1 MTYSGFRHYDRNL
14 AQKPTQVQDANGAWA
29 AQEPH
34 WILIED
40 LLQGT
45 YGMRRKH
52 RRYLPQEP
60 RELDESYDNRLA
72 RSVCPPY
79 YQRLE
84 RMLAGMLT
92 RKPVRLDDVPDV
104 IREQLF
110 DVDLQGND
118 LNIFVYELA
127 RKMVRYGHAGVLVDF
142 PSETDSEI
150 QNITDTSALRPYWV
164 TYTPRD
170 ILGWRSEIVNGAQKL
185 TMLRLLERIVVPD
198 GEFGEKY
205 LEQVRVLRPGSYELH
220 RQSDTKGKYDVVA
233 EGTTSLDYIPFA
245 IAYSNRVGLLESR
258 PPLEDIAEL
267 NLKTYQIQSDLDN
280 MLHISG
286 VPMLAFYGFP
296 SAAEEVSAGPG
307 EAIAF
312 PAEGRAEYIEPDG
325 KSYEA
330 QFRRLEQLAGQINE
344 LGLSAVLGQKLSA
357 ETAEAKR
364 IDRSQ
369 GDSTMMVI
377 AQQVQD
383 LIDNCLRFHAD
394 YLGQQQSGSSFVNR
408 DFVGARLE
416 PAEILA
422 LLQLYTAG
430 TITQKTLLD
439 QLAQGE
445 VLGDDFDVDEE
456 LMSTQAGGLIDM
468 SGGSNLTSD
477 SIPSD
482 QVSMMDNS
490 QPDTQVQ

>member
-1 MTYSGFRHYDRNL
+1 MYSGFSAYDRPL
-14 AQKPTQVQDANGAWA
+14 ARRQVTKINDPNTSWY

-40 LLQGT
+40 LMQGT

-92 RKPVRLDDVPDV
+92 RKPVRLDDTSDT

-118 LNIFVYELA
+118 LNVWTYETA
-127 RKMVRYGHAGVLVDF
+127 RKMVRYGHVGTLVDA
-142 PSETDSEI
+142 PSDGG
-150 QNITDTSALRPYWV
+150 RPYWV
-164 TYTPRD
+164 TYTPRQ
-170 ILGWRSEIVNGAQKL
+170 ILGWRTELRDGQQRL
-185 TMLRLLERIVVPD
+185 TQLRLLESTIVPD
-198 GEFGEKY
+198 GLYGERAV
-205 LEQVRVLRPGSYELH
+205 EQVRLLTPGAYELH
-220 RQSDTKGKYDVVA
+220 QRDDQGEFKIID
-233 EGTTSLDYIPFA
+233 EGTTSLSEIPFSV
-245 IAYSNRVGLLESR
+245 AYANRHGYLESR

-267 NLKTYQIQSDLDN
+267 NLKTYQVQSDLDN
-280 MLHISG
+280 QLHISA

-312 PAEGRAEYIEPDG
+312 PSDGRAEYIEPGGSSFD
-325 KSYEA
+325 Y
-330 QFRRLEQLAGQINE
+330 QFRRLEQLAAQINE

-377 AQQVQD
+377 AQNVQD
-383 LIDNCLRFHAD
+383 MIDNSLQYHAQ
-394 YLGQQQSGSSFVNR
+394 YLGRNEAAGSCLVNR
-408 DFVGARLE
+408 DFIGARLE
-416 PAEILA
+416 PQEIQS

-430 TITQKTLLD
+430 TITQETLL
-439 QLAQGE
+439 QNLADGE
-445 VLGDDFDVDEE
+445 VLGDDFNVEEE
-456 LMSTQAGGLIDM
+456 LEATANAGMDLQPAGLANGLDD
-468 SGGSNLTSD
+468 SD
-477 SIPSD
+477 D
-482 QVSMMDNS
+482 GNDR
-490 QPDTQVQ
+490 TETAEETGT

>member
-1 MTYSGFRHYDRNL
+1 MYSGFNAYDRPL
-14 AQKPTQVQDANGAWA
+14 ARRQVTKINDPNTSWY

-40 LLQGT
+40 LMQGT

-60 RELDESYDNRLA
+60 REIDESYDNRLA

-92 RKPVRLDDVPDV
+92 RKPVRLDDTSDT

-118 LNIFVYELA
+118 LNVWTYEIA
-127 RKMVRYGHAGVLVDF
+127 RKLVRYGHIGTLVDA
-142 PSETDSEI
+142 PSDGG
-150 QNITDTSALRPYWV
+150 RPYWV
-164 TYTPRD
+164 TYTPRQ
-170 ILGWRSEIVNGAQKL
+170 ILGWRTELQDGQQRL
-185 TMLRLLERIVVPD
+185 TQLRLLESTIVPD
-198 GEFGEKY
+198 GQYGEKAV
-205 LEQVRVLRPGSYELH
+205 EQVRLLTPGAYELH
-220 RQSDTKGKYDVVA
+220 QKDDQGEFKIID
-233 EGTTSLDYIPFA
+233 EGTTSLDQIPFSV
-245 IAYSNRVGLLESR
+245 AYANGHGYLESR

-267 NLKTYQIQSDLDN
+267 NLKTYQVQSDLDN
-280 MLHISG
+280 QLHISA

-312 PAEGRAEYIEPDG
+312 PADGRAEYIEPGGSSFD
-325 KSYEA
+325 Y
-330 QFRRLEQLAGQINE
+330 QFRRLEQLAAQINE

-377 AQQVQD
+377 AQNVQD
-383 LIDNCLRFHAD
+383 MIDNSLQYHAQ
-394 YLGQQQSGSSFVNR
+394 YLGQNESAGSCLVNR
-408 DFVGARLE
+408 DFIGARLE
-416 PAEILA
+416 PQEIQS

-430 TITQKTLLD
+430 TITQETLL
-439 QLAQGE
+439 QNLADGE
-445 VLGDDFDVDEE
+445 VLGDDFNVEEE
-456 LMSTQAGGLIDM
+456 LEATANAGMDLQPAGPANGLDD
-468 SGGSNLTSD
+468 SD
-477 SIPSD
+477 D
-482 QVSMMDNS
+482 GNDR
-490 QPDTQVQ
+490 TETTEATGA

>member
-1 MTYSGFRHYDRNL
+1 MYTGYNFYDRPL
-14 AQKPTQVQDANGAWA
+14 AQRTVSKVQDPNTAWY

-72 RSVCPPY
+72 RSVVPPY
-79 YQRLE
+79 YVRLE

-92 RKPVRLDDVPDV
+92 RKPVRLDDTADI

-118 LNIFVYELA
+118 LNVWTYETT
-127 RKMVRYGHAGVLVDF
+127 RKMVRYGHVGVLVDA
-142 PSETDSEI
+142 PSDGG
-150 QNITDTSALRPYWV
+150 RPYWV
-164 TYTPRD
+164 TYTPRQ
-170 ILGWRSEIVNGAQKL
+170 ILGWRTETQEGKQVL
-185 TMLRLLERIVVPD
+185 TQLRLSEVVTVPD
-198 GEFGEKY
+198 GLYGEK
-205 LEQVRVLRPGSYELH
+205 EVQQIRVLTPGEYQLH
-220 RQSDTKGKYDVVA
+220 QKKDKGDFEIID
-233 EGTTSLDYIPFA
+233 EGRTSLSEIPFS
-245 IAYSNRVGLLESR
+245 IAYAQRHGFMESR

-280 MLHISG
+280 QLHISA

-312 PAEGRAEYIEPDG
+312 PADGRAEYIEPAG
-325 KSYEA
+325 KSFEA
-330 QFRRLEQLAGQINE
+330 QFRRLEQLAMQINE
-344 LGLSAVLGQKLSA
+344 LGLSAVLGQKLTA

-377 AQQVQD
+377 AQNVQD
-383 LIDNCLRFHAD
+383 MIDNSLQFHAQ
-394 YLGQQQSGSSFVNR
+394 YLGNATAAGSAYVNR
-408 DFVGARLE
+408 DFLGARLE
-416 PAEILA
+416 PADIQA
-422 LLQLYTAG
+422 LLALYTAG
-430 TITQKTLLD
+430 TISQETLLTE
-439 QLAQGE
+439 LAEGD
-445 VLGDDFDVDEE
+445 VLGDNFDVQEE
-456 LMSTQAGGLIDM
+456 LEATSNAGLDLQGVGSVNRLVDISND
-468 SGGSNLTSD
+468 SGGAKE
-477 SIPSD
+477 IP
-482 QVSMMDNS
+482 
-490 QPDTQVQ
+490 TA

>member
-1 MTYSGFRHYDRNL
+1 MYSGFNFYDRPI
-14 AQKPTQVQDANGAWA
+14 AQRRVTRVQDPSTAWY

-45 YGMRRKH
+45 YQMRRRH

-92 RKPVRLDDVPDV
+92 RKPVRLDDTADV

-110 DVDLQGND
+110 DVDMLGND
-118 LNIFVYELA
+118 LNVWTYETA
-127 RKMVRYGHAGVLVDF
+127 RKMIRYGHIGVLVDA
-142 PSETDSEI
+142 PADG
-150 QNITDTSALRPYWV
+150 NGRPYWV
-164 TYTPRD
+164 SYTPRE
-170 ILGWRSEIVNGAQKL
+170 ILGWRSEQKEGQQVL
-185 TMLRLLERIVVPD
+185 TQLRLMEYVNVPD
-198 GEFGEKY
+198 GDYGEKVV
-205 LEQVRVLRPGSYELH
+205 EQIRVLTPGEFVIH
-220 RQSDTKGKYDVVA
+220 QKQDNGQFEVIN
-233 EGTTSLDYIPFA
+233 EGRTSLSEIPFSV
-245 IAYSNRVGLLESR
+245 AYSGRVGYMESR

-267 NLKTYQIQSDLDN
+267 NLKAYQIQSDLDN
-280 MLHISG
+280 QLHISA

-312 PAEGRAEYIEPDG
+312 PAEGRAEYIEPAGRSFD
-325 KSYEA
+325 Y
-330 QFRRLEQLAGQINE
+330 QFRRLEQLALQINE

-377 AQQVQD
+377 AQNMQD
-383 LIDNCLRFHAD
+383 MIDNCLQFHAQ
-394 YLGQQQSGSSFVNR
+394 YLGNTVSPGSCLVNR
-408 DFVGARLE
+408 DFLGSRLD
-416 PAEILA
+416 PQDINS

-430 TITQKTLLD
+430 TITQETLL
-439 QLAQGE
+439 QNLADGE
-445 VLGDDFDVDEE
+445 VLGDDFNVDEE
-456 LMSTQAGGLIDM
+456 LEATANAGLDLQSAGLGNGSPSGFDDNDRTKETSQAGA
-468 SGGSNLTSD
+468 
-477 SIPSD
+477 
-482 QVSMMDNS
+482 
-490 QPDTQVQ
+490 

>member
-1 MTYSGFRHYDRNL
+1 MYSGFNAYDRPL
-14 AQKPTQVQDANGAWA
+14 ARRQVTKINDPNTSWY

-40 LLQGT
+40 LMQGT

-92 RKPVRLDDVPDV
+92 RKPVRLDDTSDA

-118 LNIFVYELA
+118 LNVWTYETA
-127 RKMVRYGHAGVLVDF
+127 RKLVRYGHIGTLVDA
-142 PSETDSEI
+142 PSDGG
-150 QNITDTSALRPYWV
+150 RPYWV
-164 TYTPRD
+164 TYTPRQ
-170 ILGWRSEIVNGAQKL
+170 ILGWRSELQDGQQRL
-185 TMLRLLERIVVPD
+185 TQLRLLESTIVPD
-198 GEFGEKY
+198 GLYGEKAV
-205 LEQVRVLRPGSYELH
+205 EQVRLLTPGAYELH
-220 RQSDTKGKYDVVA
+220 QRDDQGEFKIID
-233 EGTTSLDYIPFA
+233 EGATSLSEIPFSV
-245 IAYSNRVGLLESR
+245 AYANRHGYLESR

-267 NLKTYQIQSDLDN
+267 NLKTYQVQSDLDN
-280 MLHISG
+280 QLHISA

-312 PAEGRAEYIEPDG
+312 PADGRAEYIEPGGSSFD
-325 KSYEA
+325 Y
-330 QFRRLEQLAGQINE
+330 QFRRLEQLAAQINE

-377 AQQVQD
+377 AQNVQD
-383 LIDNCLRFHAD
+383 MIDNSLQYHAQ
-394 YLGQQQSGSSFVNR
+394 YLGQNEAAGSCLVNR
-408 DFVGARLE
+408 DFIGARLE
-416 PAEILA
+416 PQEIQS

-430 TITQKTLLD
+430 TITQETLL
-439 QLAQGE
+439 QNLADGE
-445 VLGDDFDVDEE
+445 VLGDDFNVEEE
-456 LMSTQAGGLIDM
+456 LEATANAGMDLQPAGPTNGLDDSDDGNDRTETTQEARA
-468 SGGSNLTSD
+468 
-477 SIPSD
+477 
-482 QVSMMDNS
+482 
-490 QPDTQVQ
+490 

>member
-1 MTYSGFRHYDRNL
+1 MYSGFNAYDRPL
-14 AQKPTQVQDANGAWA
+14 AQRQVTKISDPNTAWY

-40 LLQGT
+40 LMQGS

-92 RKPVRLDDVPDV
+92 RKPVRLDDTSDA

-118 LNIFVYELA
+118 LNVWTYEAA
-127 RKMVRYGHAGVLVDF
+127 RKLVRYGHVGTLVDA
-142 PSETDSEI
+142 PSDGG
-150 QNITDTSALRPYWV
+150 RPYWV
-164 TYTPRD
+164 TYTPRQ
-170 ILGWRSEIVNGAQKL
+170 ILGWRTEPKDGQQQL
-185 TMLRLLERIVVPD
+185 TQLRLLESTIVPD
-198 GEFGEKY
+198 GLYGEKAV
-205 LEQVRVLRPGSYELH
+205 EQVRLLTPGAYELH
-220 RQSDTKGKYDVVA
+220 QKDDKGDFRIID
-233 EGTTSLDYIPFA
+233 EGVTSLPEIPFSV
-245 IAYSNRVGLLESR
+245 AYANRFNYLESR

-267 NLKTYQIQSDLDN
+267 NLKTYQVQSDLDN
-280 MLHISG
+280 QLHISA

-312 PAEGRAEYIEPDG
+312 PSDGRAEYIEPGGSSFD
-325 KSYEA
+325 Y
-330 QFRRLEQLAGQINE
+330 QFRRLEQLAAQINE

-377 AQQVQD
+377 AQNMQD
-383 LIDNCLRFHAD
+383 MIDNCLQFHAQ
-394 YLGQQQSGSSFVNR
+394 YLGQNEAAGSCLVNR
-408 DFVGARLE
+408 DFIGARLE
-416 PAEILA
+416 PQEIQS

-430 TITQKTLLD
+430 TITQETLLQNLSD
-439 QLAQGE
+439 GE
-445 VLGDDFDVDEE
+445 VLGDDFNVEEE
-456 LMSTQAGGLIDM
+456 LEATANAGMDLP
-468 SGGSNLTSD
+468 
-477 SIPSD
+477 SIG
-482 QVSMMDNS
+482 QVDRLADLDNGNDRAET
-490 QPDTQVQ
+490 PEEADA

>member
-1 MTYSGFRHYDRNL
+1 MYSGFNFYDRPL
-14 AQKPTQVQDANGAWA
+14 AQRTVSRVNDPNTSWY

-34 WILIED
+34 WLLIED

-45 YGMRRKH
+45 YGMRKKH

-79 YQRLE
+79 YIRLE

-92 RKPVRLDDVPDV
+92 RKPVRLDDTADI

-118 LNIFVYELA
+118 LNVWTYEAA
-127 RKMVRYGHAGVLVDF
+127 RQMVRYGHVGTLVDA
-142 PSETDSEI
+142 PADGG
-150 QNITDTSALRPYWV
+150 RPYWV
-164 TYTPRD
+164 TYTPRQ
-170 ILGWRSEIVNGAQKL
+170 ILGWRTEQQEGRQVL
-185 TMLRLLERIVVPD
+185 TQLRLLESVTVPD
-198 GEFGEKY
+198 GDYGEKAV
-205 LEQVRVLRPGSYELH
+205 EQIRVLTPGEYRIH
-220 RQSDTKGKYDVVA
+220 QRQDNGEFKVTD
-233 EGTTSLDYIPFA
+233 EGRTSLSEIPFSV
-245 IAYSNRVGLLESR
+245 AYAQRHGFMESR

-280 MLHISG
+280 QLHISA

-296 SAAEEVSAGPG
+296 SSAEEVSAGPG

-312 PAEGRAEYIEPDG
+312 PAEGRAEYIEPQG
-325 KSYEA
+325 RSFEA
-330 QFRRLEQLAGQINE
+330 QFRRLEQLALQINE

-377 AQQVQD
+377 AQNMQD
-383 LIDNCLRFHAD
+383 MIDNCLQWHAA
-394 YLGQQQSGSSFVNR
+394 YLGNATAAGSAYVNR
-408 DFVGARLE
+408 DFLGARLE
-416 PAEILA
+416 PQDIQA

-430 TITQKTLLD
+430 TISQETLLTE
-439 QLAQGE
+439 LAEGD
-445 VLGDDFDVDEE
+445 VLGDNFDVDEE
-456 LMSTQAGGLIDM
+456 LEATSNAGLDLQPARQADRLVDQPDDANGTQA
-468 SGGSNLTSD
+468 T
-477 SIPSD
+477 
-482 QVSMMDNS
+482 
-490 QPDTQVQ
+490 T